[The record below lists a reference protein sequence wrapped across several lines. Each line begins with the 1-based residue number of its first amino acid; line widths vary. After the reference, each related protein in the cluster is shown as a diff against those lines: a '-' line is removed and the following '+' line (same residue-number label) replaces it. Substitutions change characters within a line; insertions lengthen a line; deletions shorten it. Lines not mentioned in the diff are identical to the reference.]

1 LAFDDQEAN
10 MTTTAT
16 PALPHPAPNRF
27 RRNLIVTVAG
37 AAIVATASVA
47 VSRVGNDESPASV
60 SPAAEST
67 LDVTLMNGAFWGAAP
82 SPSTLDVTL
91 MNGAFSAAA
100 PLETAVPDGQIG

>member
-1 LAFDDQEAN
+1 LASDDQEAN

-16 PALPHPAPNRF
+16 PALRHRAPNRF
-27 RRNLIVTVAG
+27 RRTLIVTVAG

-67 LDVTLMNGAFWGAAP
+67 LDVTLVNGAFWGAAP
-82 SPSTLDVTL
+82 APSTLDVTL
-91 MNGAFSAAA
+91 MNGAFWAAA
-100 PLETAVPDGQIG
+100 PLETPVLDGHVG